1 MFNDSDSD
9 SNPGRTF
16 YKRSNPQ
23 MEYFTQRGLPIPG
36 RGQTGLKGHSCGG
49 AVGKKGAPALGRELN

>member
-1 MFNDSDSD
+1 
-9 SNPGRTF
+9 
-16 YKRSNPQ
+16 

-49 AVGKKGAPALGRELN
+49 AVGKEGAPALGRPWIFLPALGWGSPGWISTGIH